1 MGARLAGCALAL
13 GLLVG
18 VTPAAAKC
26 ELQKYVELPVTIQ
39 NGGAVVDAKING
51 ADAKLTVD
59 TGAFFSVLYPSTIT
73 KFGLNTEPLPSYLRV
88 MRAATGDADFK
99 LTTVKQLTV
108 LGVALNKVQF
118 LVSEHGL
125 FETDGLLGQ
134 NLLSLMDTEF
144 DLSDGAIRLLKPV
157 GCGDAA
163 LAYWDTGATDS
174 RTYGMM
180 SIDPIAPPDQ
190 AIIGT
195 VTINGVKV
203 RAIFDTGATRS
214 MLTLAAAQ
222 RADVRTTDPGVV
234 AGGSVGAF
242 GRGQVETWIAPF
254 SLVDFGGEQ
263 IKNTRLRIAELHLPY
278 DADMVIGADFFLSHR
293 VYVAKSQNKLYF
305 TYNGGPV
312 FNLDLQSPAGPA
324 APAPT
329 TTAAAV
335 AAQSPEP
342 TDAAGFSHRG
352 AAFVAR
358 GEYALAIA
366 DFGRAATLEPN
377 AGRFYDLGMAQ
388 WRSHAP
394 TLALSS
400 FDQAL
405 KLKPD
410 YAQALLVRGELRMSL
425 KNYDGGKA
433 DFVAAL
439 ALDPSLR
446 LKAADSYSMAGRLED
461 ALADYDLWIA
471 AHPRNED
478 LARPLNGRC
487 WARAMLDRDLDK
499 ALADCNEALQLW
511 PGGSTILDSRGM
523 VFLRLKQPDKAIADY
538 NVALK
543 QAPRQAWSLYGR
555 GLAKQLKGLTGEGA
569 ADIAAAIAID
579 PQIVEE
585 AKPYGISG

>member
-312 FNLDLQSPAGPA
+312 FNLDLQSPAGARGAGADNHGGGCRCAVARADGRRGLQPPRRGLRRA
-324 APAPT
+324 RRVRPGDRGLRPRRHPRAQRWALLRPRNG
-329 TTAAAV
+329 AAAQPC
-335 AAQSPEP
+335 ADP
-342 TDAAGFSHRG
+342 G
-352 AAFVAR
+352 AFK
-358 GEYALAIA
+358 L
-366 DFGRAATLEPN
+366 
-377 AGRFYDLGMAQ
+377 
-388 WRSHAP
+388 RSGAE
-394 TLALSS
+394 
-400 FDQAL
+400 
-405 KLKPD
+405 
-410 YAQALLVRGELRMSL
+410 AQARLRAGAVGARRTADEPEEL
-425 KNYDGGKA
+425 
-433 DFVAAL
+433 
-439 ALDPSLR
+439 
-446 LKAADSYSMAGRLED
+446 
-461 ALADYDLWIA
+461 
-471 AHPRNED
+471 
-478 LARPLNGRC
+478 
-487 WARAMLDRDLDK
+487 
-499 ALADCNEALQLW
+499 
-511 PGGSTILDSRGM
+511 
-523 VFLRLKQPDKAIADY
+523 
-538 NVALK
+538 
-543 QAPRQAWSLYGR
+543 
-555 GLAKQLKGLTGEGA
+555 
-569 ADIAAAIAID
+569 
-579 PQIVEE
+579 
-585 AKPYGISG
+585 